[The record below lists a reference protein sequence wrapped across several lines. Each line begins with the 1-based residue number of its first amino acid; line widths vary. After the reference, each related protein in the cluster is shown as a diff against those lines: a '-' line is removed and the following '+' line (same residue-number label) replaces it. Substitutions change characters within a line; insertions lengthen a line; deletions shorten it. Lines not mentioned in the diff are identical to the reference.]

1 MDMAILTGLPPGA
14 RAGAG
19 SKGQGG
25 ADAGIEALLAGR
37 ALAGEAGNDAS
48 AGASGNDPFSAA
60 LQVALSRVGA
70 GLKEEQQAQADGAAL
85 AAQGQILPSDLLTGA
100 EQQANFAVGVTAA
113 EAQLQAVDPAA
124 AQLSA
129 DAVVLTNQPAV
140 QQTVLAAQAQGN
152 QQSLA
157 NAAAQDASLAAGVAT
172 QNAVGTGATVGQQAA
187 AVGQQAAAVGQ
198 QAAAVGQQAAAVGQ
212 QAATAIQL
220 TPEQLVQAQAAAAQ
234 QTAAE
239 GADQA
244 TSDIDPALLAN
255 LPVQAVAQQGPQ
267 ANGQQTSNATAVGVA
282 VQAQVGTGVQTANQQ
297 AANDDQ
303 NQSAAADT
311 AGLLGAVVDQ
321 SDTDEA
327 DRFAAVMD
335 KQQMGAPAMAASAN
349 NQSAQLVSQLSANGQ
364 ANVQALNAAQT
375 PAGPVINDLQT
386 VTESAGAQLA
396 ARTESR
402 VEALRASLGSGPVN
416 MEVLK
421 LTSAGGGRA
430 VIEVTPPNQG
440 PIRLD
445 LQLDGNGK
453 ANLVVDGLTD
463 SMKARLESSAGFL
476 RQDMAGMGL
485 TLNLELRERNDGQ
498 AAMQFSQQFSG
509 SNQSGGSGSS
519 RTGGGQGNQS
529 VGMMTPAG
537 RGQSSTSTDNGVN
550 LYA

>member
-1 MDMAILTGLPPGA
+1 MAILTGLPPGA
-14 RAGAG
+14 RGSAG
-19 SKGQGG
+19 SSGQNG

-37 ALAGEAGNDAS
+37 ALAGESGNDAS
-48 AGASGNDPFSAA
+48 GAAGSDPFSAA

-70 GLKEEQQAQADGAAL
+70 GLQEEQQALLDTAAL
-85 AAQGQILPSDLLTGA
+85 AAQGQVGQILPNGVIMGP
-100 EQQANFAVGVTAA
+100 EQQANFAAVTPTSD
-113 EAQLQAVDPAA
+113 AQLQAIDAA
-124 AQLSA
+124 AQLANQSAGQAVDAALAQQTGDLSDQAAAQQALLTTQASVEQQALLATQASA
-129 DAVVLTNQPAV
+129 D
-140 QQTVLAAQAQGN
+140 QQALA
-152 QQSLA
+152 S
-157 NAAAQDASLAAGVAT
+157 AAAQDTALVTGKPTQVLAQGQQT
-172 QNAVGTGATVGQQAA
+172 ATV
-187 AVGQQAAAVGQ
+187 V
-198 QAAAVGQQAAAVGQ
+198 
-212 QAATAIQL
+212 QL
-220 TPEQLVQAQAAAAQ
+220 TPEQLADAQAAAAQ
-234 QTAAE
+234 QTATQGDESLA
-239 GADQA
+239 
-244 TSDIDPALLAN
+244 SDVDPALLAN
-255 LPVQAVAQQGPQ
+255 LPVQANAANTP
-267 ANGQQTSNATAVGVA
+267 ANNGQQTAATANGMVGMV
-282 VQAQVGTGVQTANQQ
+282 QVGNGQQTANQQ

-303 NQSAAADT
+303 QQSAAGDT
-311 AGLLGAVVDQ
+311 AGLLSAVI
-321 SDTDEA
+321 DESTQESA
-327 DRFAAVMD
+327 ERFNLVMD
-335 KQQMGAPAMAASAN
+335 GKQIGAPAMAANAN
-349 NQSAQLVSQLSANGQ
+349 TQSAQLVGQLSANGQ
-364 ANVQALNAAQT
+364 ANAQALNAAQT
-375 PAGPVINDLQT
+375 PAGPVVADIQT
-386 VTESAGAQLA
+386 ATESASAQMA

-402 VEALRASLGSGPVN
+402 VEALRASLGSGPIN

-519 RTGGGQGNQS
+519 RADNGQGAAI
-529 VGMMTPAG
+529 VGLTAPAG

>member
-14 RAGAG
+14 RASAG

-37 ALAGEAGNDAS
+37 ALAGDAGNDAS

-70 GLKEEQQAQADGAAL
+70 GLQEEQQAQVDSAAL

-100 EQQANFAVGVTAA
+100 EQQANFAVGVSAA
-113 EAQLQAVDPAA
+113 GAQVQTVDPTAQLN
-124 AQLSA
+124 A
-129 DAVVLTNQPAV
+129 DAMALSDQAAI
-140 QQTVLAAQAQGN
+140 QQTALVTQSGVD

-157 NAAAQDASLAAGVAT
+157 NAAEQDAALIAGVAT
-172 QNAVGTGATVGQQAA
+172 QNAAGTVATA
-187 AVGQQAAAVGQ
+187 
-198 QAAAVGQQAAAVGQ
+198 GQ

-220 TPEQLVQAQAAAAQ
+220 TPEQLAQAQAAAAQ
-234 QTAAE
+234 QATGDAADNTA
-239 GADQA
+239 
-244 TSDIDPALLAN
+244 SDIDPALLPN
-255 LPVQAVAQQGPQ
+255 LPAQAVTQQASQ
-267 ANGQQTSNATAVGVA
+267 TNGQQTSAATGVGVA
-282 VQAQVGTGVQTANQQ
+282 ALAQVATGVQTANQQ

-303 NQSAAADT
+303 SQGAATDT
-311 AGLLGAVVDQ
+311 AGLLSAVADQ
-321 SDTDEA
+321 SATDEA
-327 DRFAAVMD
+327 DRFAALMD

-349 NQSAQLVSQLSANGQ
+349 NQSAQLVNQLSANGQ

-386 VTESAGAQLA
+386 VTESASAQLA

-509 SNQSGGSGSS
+509 SNQSGGSSGSWN
-519 RTGGGQGNQS
+519 TGRSTADTNGLMGP
-529 VGMMTPAG
+529 VG